1 MKNQA
6 FCSAVETLR
15 NQYMTLDW
23 SYQDMILD
31 GKRENLC
38 CWPGPKDEEIL
49 VLVHQSGGHHEEF
62 HRHDFFYFN
71 FTYEGE
77 YGSVSCQCGNCIT
90 IRQGELYAGQPFAGH
105 ALCVHDNKNVTII
118 GVLIQKQTFFRSFLP
133 LLSSNFRLFHFFLVP
148 SSNRF
153 SDEFIHFRLEND
165 CAIRTLLKMMV
176 IEYANK
182 KADTQDI
189 LKPLALAFLVQIER
203 QYAAEYPAPEPSG
216 ISEQVLQYMSSH
228 SDVATLKCIA
238 SHFSYHPNYL
248 SSLLRR
254 ETGKSFSELLLAQ
267 RMEKAALLLS
277 ETGLSVEEI
286 APMLG
291 YGNSSNFYKAFRK
304 YYRCSPRKY
313 IQSKGA

>member
-1 MKNQA
+1 
-6 FCSAVETLR
+6 
-15 NQYMTLDW
+15 
-23 SYQDMILD
+23 MI
-31 GKRENLC
+31 
-38 CWPGPKDEEIL
+38 
-49 VLVHQSGGHHEEF
+49 V
-62 HRHDFFYFN
+62 
-71 FTYEGE
+71 
-77 YGSVSCQCGNCIT
+77 
-90 IRQGELYAGQPFAGH
+90 
-105 ALCVHDNKNVTII
+105 
-118 GVLIQKQTFFRSFLP
+118 
-133 LLSSNFRLFHFFLVP
+133 
-148 SSNRF
+148 
-153 SDEFIHFRLEND
+153 
-165 CAIRTLLKMMV
+165 
-176 IEYANK
+176 YANK

-304 YYRCSPRKY
+304 YYRCSPREY